1 MDKFIESLK
10 EMDLKQVEEVR
21 ASLETEIRE
30 ATSQESLEEIKK
42 KVEEVQTRIAEL
54 KDLETRKAAALEI
67 EAGAQ
72 AKKIEEREGD
82 KEMPKMT
89 MEEFRDKK
97 QYIDAYAEYVKT
109 GKDEEIRAL
118 LTENV
123 ENGTIAVPTFVY
135 DIVKTAWDKNEIM
148 KLVTKTELAGNLKVQ
163 FEISGD
169 DAIVHTE
176 GSGAVA
182 EETLT
187 EGIVTL
193 VPEYIKKWISIS
205 DEVMSMRGEAF
216 LRYIYAE
223 LTQKIVKKL
232 ADILVGKI
240 AALPQVATATSPAAA
255 KISLAPA
262 VGTVASAIGNLSDE
276 ASNPVVV
283 MNKLTWSEFKSAQ
296 YANGFNVDPF
306 EGLNVHFNNSL
317 PAYSAAGVGD
327 VYLIVGDFGQG
338 ALANYPNGDSIEF
351 KFDDLTRKKED
362 LVEVLGKEY
371 AAVGVVANKAFTLV
385 AKPAIV

>member
-72 AKKIEEREGD
+72 AKKIEEREGE
-82 KEMPKMT
+82 KEMHKMT

-283 MNKLTWSEFKSAQ
+283 MNKLTWSEFKTAQ

-306 EGLNVHFNNSL
+306 EGLSVHFNNSL

-385 AKPAIV
+385 AKPATV